1 MKDKTYT
8 EIRNFY
14 SFMLPIMLLALMGWG
29 ESRGEPDLG
38 KWAVAWVARNRVY
51 ARRNYGKTWEK
62 VILRK
67 NAFSCFNDTDVNRD
81 KLEDIVFS
89 PGSWITM
96 KRHFEI
102 AFNVYFGMG
111 TDPTMEAT
119 HYFRKDLSP
128 SWSRKMVK
136 TAEIG
141 NHVFY
146 KYESE

>member
-1 MKDKTYT
+1 MNSHP
-8 EIRNFY
+8 EVQNFY
-14 SFMLPIMLLALMGWG
+14 SMMLPIMLLALMGWG
-29 ESRGEPDLG
+29 EARGEPELG
-38 KWAVAWVARNRVY
+38 KYAVAWVARNRVY

-62 VILRK
+62 VLLRK

-81 KLEDIVFS
+81 KLEDLVFTIGAWPSMKIHFIV
-89 PGSWITM
+89 
-96 KRHFEI
+96 

-111 TDPTMEAT
+111 TDPTDGAT

-128 SWSRKMVK
+128 SWASKMVK

-146 KYESE
+146 KYKDE